1 MKIVVVA
8 VISMIVGVVGTYMS
22 LGEPE
27 AIFVDGQ
34 ISGDSSAGISTSPTD
49 RRVGSLLPIESV
61 VSRRAE
67 LYSVAARADE
77 DNLTSL
83 LDEAISVRDPQL
95 RKDFLIAL
103 SLRIAELSPD
113 QLDRLPWASFS
124 PLQAAE
130 LGAVLL
136 EELGVNGENIDR
148 VVAALPQLDPRR
160 FRVEALVRWA
170 GTEPDEAL
178 ESALSI
184 DDWQLR
190 SDAVERIAAAWADAD
205 LIGAI
210 AEAERLGD
218 DRTGRAFQTGLI
230 RRMSEIDPATMVSY
244 VNRLSLNNS
253 RWTSVVVD
261 QLRLMEPLEA
271 LGWAEKLEGRVGT
284 SARRAALESWGQ
296 QDPLAAFAYAE
307 SMPLG
312 EEQQQLLHTVATAF
326 GRQDPEAAIAWAES
340 LSQTPEDLLAS
351 VVAGIAEV
359 DLDRAFDLAFSE
371 NEIAPVGTFR
381 FSRGRY
387 SMLNAVVR
395 NAMAAPDRE
404 MSEIIDRVLS
414 LSNDNERNNVMRQLT
429 DRWIRSDAEQ
439 AFDWITTE
447 GNLPEEYYREVISSI
462 SREDPVFAAR
472 YVDTVPVRMR
482 AVWIA
487 SVAQNYARLDPLAS
501 LNWLEQYR
509 DEPIYPAGVASI
521 VHRAVEY
528 DPNLA
533 AELLSTINDGGR
545 NAQEAADTVA
555 RSWVMRDR
563 SASRLWLQGLS
574 AGPVRDAALRGYI
587 REGYRDA
594 VPEAPLLS
602 LFSSEEAKQRAVS
615 GVLYQIGSNDPEQA
629 RRLANQHISL
639 PDIRRQF
646 EEWLDRREEEE
657 FTVYRGGVIVYN

>member
-1 MKIVVVA
+1 MKMVVVV
-8 VISMIVGVVGTYMS
+8 VISVTVGIVGTYFS
-22 LGEPE
+22 LHEPE
-27 AIFVDGQ
+27 AIIVDGQ
-34 ISGDSSAGISTSPTD
+34 ISGESSTGMSLALTD
-49 RRVGSLLPIESV
+49 RSVGSLLPIESV

-77 DNLTSL
+77 DKLASL
-83 LDEAISVRDPQL
+83 LDEAISVPDPRL
-95 RKDFLIAL
+95 REDFLVAL

-113 QLDRLPWASFS
+113 RLDRLPWASFS

-136 EELGVNGENIDR
+136 EEMGVNGENIDR
-148 VVAALPQLDPRR
+148 IIAALPQLDPRR
-160 FRVEALVRWA
+160 FRVEALVHWA
-170 GTEPDEAL
+170 STEPGEAL
-178 ESALSI
+178 QSAYSL

-190 SDAVERIAAAWADAD
+190 SDAVEQIAAAWADTD

-218 DRTGRAFQTGLI
+218 DRLGRAFQTGLI
-230 RRMSEIDPATMVSY
+230 RRMSEIDPATMVSH
-244 VNRLSLNNS
+244 VNRLSLNSS
-253 RWTSVVVD
+253 RWTGVVVD

-296 QDPLAAFAYAE
+296 QDPISAFAYAE

-312 EEQQQLLHTVATAF
+312 EEQQQLLRTVATAF
-326 GRQDPEAAIAWAES
+326 GRQDPDAAIAWAES
-340 LSQTPEDLLAS
+340 LSRTPTDLLAS

-371 NEIAPVGTFR
+371 NEIAPSGNYR

-395 NAMAAPDRE
+395 NAIAAPDRE
-404 MSEIIDRVLS
+404 MSEIVERVLS
-414 LSNDNERNNVMRQLT
+414 LSDDNERNNVMRQLT

-439 AFDWITTE
+439 AFEWITTE
-447 GNLPEEYYREVISSI
+447 GNLPQEHYREVISSI
-462 SREDPVFAAR
+462 TRENPVFASR
-472 YVDTVPVRMR
+472 YTDTVPVEMR

-487 SVAQNYARLDPLAS
+487 SIAQNYARLDPLAS

-509 DEPIYPAGVASI
+509 DEPIYSAGVASI

-533 AELLSTINDGGR
+533 AELFSTINDGGR

-563 SASRLWLQGLS
+563 SASRLWLEGLS
-574 AGPVRDAALRGYI
+574 PGPVRDAALQGYI
-587 REGYRDA
+587 REGYRDV
-594 VPEAPLLS
+594 VPEAPLLG
-602 LFSSEEAKQRAVS
+602 LFSSEETKQRTMS
-615 GVLYQIGSNDPEQA
+615 GVLYQIGSTDPERA
-629 RRLANQHISL
+629 RRLANEHISL
-639 PDIRRQF
+639 PEIRGQF
-646 EEWLDRREEEE
+646 EEWLDRREQEE